1 MIWLSDLVL
10 RTRIGA
16 MALEDAEHGVY
27 NGAEAVASVLGPE
40 PRPFSPASNDEDR
53 RLQHQRGNT
62 TLRDEL
68 TEDRRA
74 RETSRANEAS
84 PLAAVPLAIILFLIE
99 SWASARVLLGIGVE
113 ATAALVLGVALAAG
127 IFGLAGYCARASK
140 RKLVY
145 VIAVIAF
152 ALLIVSLTVLRMH
165 EIASDDGDEGTDL
178 ASGIVLVVLSLGPA
192 FLGELVL
199 RQASAA
205 LRVRRDLR
213 AVRRQL
219 REEEQAIRSADETI
233 TDRANESETWRR
245 QHTIALAEYRRVW
258 DVTARRREI
267 EEGRRTAPPAPS
279 THPAL
284 SDTTSSAG
292 LKERKP

>member
-1 MIWLSDLVL
+1 MIWLSELVL

-99 SWASARVLLGIGVE
+99 SWASARVLVGIGVE
-113 ATAALVLGVALAAG
+113 ATAALVLGAALAAG
-127 IFGLAGYCARASK
+127 IFGLAGYCSRVSK
-140 RKLVY
+140 RKVVY
-145 VIAVIAF
+145 FLAVVAF

-165 EIASDDGDEGTDL
+165 EIASDDADERTDL

-199 RQASAA
+199 RQAAAA

-213 AVRRQL
+213 AVCRQL
-219 REEEQAIRSADETI
+219 REEERVIRDASGLI
-233 TDRANESETWRR
+233 TNRANESETWRR

-258 DVTARRREI
+258 DVTASKRAA
-267 EEGRRTAPPAPS
+267 EETARGADGPAPL
-279 THPAL
+279 TRPA
-284 SDTTSSAG
+284 SDVAT
-292 LKERKP
+292 P